1 MVDLKQILDGGKLG
15 LQAVRLK
22 VSDNEQVSRFL
33 DYVEDVLDVAAIGGE
48 AFETFAANSG
58 EALAEVDRV
67 IAAGGATREDFET
80 NTRSIDEITAR
91 LIARQEAAKQG

>member
-1 MVDLKQILDGGKLG
+1 MADLKDIVAQGKLG
-15 LQAVRLK
+15 LNALK
-22 VSDNEQVSRFL
+22 LFGPQSDQSTRIFDL
-33 DYVEDVLDVAAIGGE
+33 VEDAIDAIAIGGNALE
-48 AFETFAANSG
+48 AFAANSG
-58 EALAEVDRV
+58 EAAAEVDRV